1 MNSGCREKQAAAK
14 QTEKMIKV
22 RINMTSKERA
32 ELKTQAM
39 KLDSIFQ
46 IGKASLT
53 PAMVNAVKDALHARE
68 LIKVS
73 VLKNC
78 LDDPHEIA
86 QVLAER
92 TGSEVVQVIGKKI
105 VLYKKNFEL
114 EEKRKRALK
123 REKQNR
129 HGAKNM
135 KKSDK
140 VQKSFSKPDKRS
152 AAKGKKSKTDQ
163 GTAKYLW
170 GDK

>member
-1 MNSGCREKQAAAK
+1 MNSGRREKQAAAK

-86 QVLAER
+86 QDR
-92 TGSEVVQVIGKKI
+92 KSVV
-105 VLYKKNFEL
+105 
-114 EEKRKRALK
+114 
-123 REKQNR
+123 
-129 HGAKNM
+129 
-135 KKSDK
+135 
-140 VQKSFSKPDKRS
+140 
-152 AAKGKKSKTDQ
+152 
-163 GTAKYLW
+163 
-170 GDK
+170 

>member
-1 MNSGCREKQAAAK
+1 
-14 QTEKMIKV
+14 
-22 RINMTSKERA
+22 MTSKQRA
-32 ELKTQAM
+32 YLMSLASN
-39 KLDSIFQ
+39 LNPIFQ
-46 IGKASLT
+46 VGKSSLT
-53 PAMVNAVKDALHARE
+53 PELTAAIGESFNNNE
-68 LIKVS
+68 LIKIG

-78 LDDPHEIA
+78 FDDPRAIA
-86 QVLAER
+86 EMVAER
-92 TGSEVVQVIGKKI
+92 THSQVVQVIGKKI

-123 REKQNR
+123 REKQNH
-129 HGAKNM
+129 HGVKNM

>member
-1 MNSGCREKQAAAK
+1 MNL
-14 QTEKMIKV
+14 
-22 RINMTSKERA
+22 TSKQRA
-32 ELKTQAM
+32 YLGSEASTMNA
-39 KLDSIFQ
+39 IFQ

-68 LIKVS
+68 LVKVS

-123 REKQNR
+123 REKQNH
-129 HGAKNM
+129 HGVKNM

-163 GTAKYLW
+163 GTAKYPW

>member
-1 MNSGCREKQAAAK
+1 
-14 QTEKMIKV
+14 MIKGYKGV
-22 RINMTSKERA
+22 EPKIDETA
-32 ELKTQAM
+32 FIA
-39 KLDSIFQ
+39 DSADVIGQ
-46 IGKASLT
+46 VNIGKNAIQGLINGIKSK
-53 PAMVNAVKDALHARE
+53 VNAVKDALHARE
-68 LIKVS
+68 LVKVS

-123 REKQNR
+123 REKQNH
-129 HGAKNM
+129 HGVKNM

>member
-1 MNSGCREKQAAAK
+1 MSRREKQAAAK
-14 QTEKMIKV
+14 QAEKMIKV

-68 LIKVS
+68 LVKVS

-92 TGSEVVQVIGKKI
+92 TGSEVVRVIGKKI

-152 AAKGKKSKTDQ
+152 VAKGKKSKTDQ

>member
-1 MNSGCREKQAAAK
+1 
-14 QTEKMIKV
+14 
-22 RINMTSKERA
+22 
-32 ELKTQAM
+32 M

-68 LIKVS
+68 LVKVS

-92 TGSEVVQVIGKKI
+92 TGSEVVADDRQEGLFCI
-105 VLYKKNFEL
+105 KKNFEL

>member
-1 MNSGCREKQAAAK
+1 MNSGRREKQAAAK

-105 VLYKKNFEL
+105 VLVAN
-114 EEKRKRALK
+114 LK
-123 REKQNR
+123 P
-129 HGAKNM
+129 AKLCGVESCGMICAADMPNG
-135 KKSDK
+135 DVK
-140 VQKSFSKPDKRS
+140 VIFPDESLPVGSKIR
-152 AAKGKKSKTDQ
+152 
-163 GTAKYLW
+163 
-170 GDK
+170 